1 MIHIGFPLYDAKGT
15 YAKYEAVALLSLLKN
30 TAEKITVH
38 IIHDDSVAENSK
50 AKLKKICDDFRQE
63 IVFHSVSPADF
74 DGLTEAVRSYTI
86 GTLFRLKLPEIID
99 ASIEKILYLDADLL
113 INTDIKAIWD
123 TDISN
128 YYVAACKDDG
138 LDDDSV
144 LLADGLVP
152 ADKYYNAGVV
162 VFNLAKIRQDF
173 DLFADSAK
181 FLQEH
186 PACLLADQDAANYFF
201 MDNVL
206 FLAYKY
212 NMFTRNKRGK
222 NLPLEDGIYHFSD
235 DYCNPVQPE
244 KFDTLYY
251 HYLYLLQDEEW
262 LMQYYMNYLQ
272 AEDEARQASQAFIR
286 RILQGYEK
294 KVYWGGNSVYF
305 SAVADV
311 VTPNPVC
318 DYVVDSNAE
327 LHGSKVQK
335 MEVRSPQCLF
345 SEAHGKCVIV
355 VVSKGAYKAIKKE
368 LERNDLV
375 ENKDF
380 FDGLLLLTQSKGKRM
395 AAY

>member
-1 MIHIGFPLYDAKGT
+1 
-15 YAKYEAVALLSLLKN
+15 
-30 TAEKITVH
+30 
-38 IIHDDSVAENSK
+38 
-50 AKLKKICDDFRQE
+50 
-63 IVFHSVSPADF
+63 
-74 DGLTEAVRSYTI
+74 
-86 GTLFRLKLPEIID
+86 
-99 ASIEKILYLDADLL
+99 
-113 INTDIKAIWD
+113 
-123 TDISN
+123 
-128 YYVAACKDDG
+128 
-138 LDDDSV
+138 
-144 LLADGLVP
+144 
-152 ADKYYNAGVV
+152 
-162 VFNLAKIRQDF
+162 
-173 DLFADSAK
+173 
-181 FLQEH
+181 
-186 PACLLADQDAANYFF
+186 
-201 MDNVL
+201 
-206 FLAYKY
+206 
-212 NMFTRNKRGK
+212 
-222 NLPLEDGIYHFSD
+222 
-235 DYCNPVQPE
+235 
-244 KFDTLYY
+244 
-251 HYLYLLQDEEW
+251 
-262 LMQYYMNYLQ
+262 MNYLQ